1 MDNPRQN
8 RRGKVTAQSYY
19 MVKIPRAE
27 LVDTRTQLWNK
38 EHEQNK
44 EIRRLEQRT
53 NKYTSVKQMVIKS
66 NTKETRGG
74 GKCCCQALLI
84 GSQF

>member
-8 RRGKVTAQSYY
+8 RRGKVIAQKYY

-27 LVDTRTQLWNK
+27 PGDTRTQLWSK
-38 EHEQNK
+38 EHGQNK
-44 EIRRLEQRT
+44 EIRRLEKRT
-53 NKYTSVKQMVIKS
+53 NKYKSVKQMVIKS
-66 NTKETRGG
+66 NIKETRGG
-74 GKCCCQALLI
+74 GKCCCPALLN